1 MAVLTAYRRII
12 AGADGSTTSEIAERT
27 AAHLAA
33 RLGAELIF
41 VHVSEEEGDT
51 GRATGILGAA
61 VERATVLGVAAR
73 PEHRTGPVEVSIMA
87 AAADLRAD
95 LLVIGDHGMG
105 DANRFSL
112 GGIPDRVAHFSPID
126 ILVAKTSSHQKR
138 PVSYARVLIA
148 TDGSL
153 TAHQAAGRGY
163 NLARALGAQVALVY
177 VGDEMIGDIVLRDTA
192 SRLGG
197 EDIERLVAK
206 GNPAVQITRLAAA
219 TGQELIVVGNKGMT
233 GSRRY
238 IQRSVPNRVAHE
250 APVDVLISK
259 TVGRSL
265 FDIRPGEGAI
275 VEIDGE
281 KVAAFVDDD
290 ATLYTLSARC
300 QHLGCT
306 VAWNGRGRTWDCPCH
321 GSRYEAK
328 GAVINGPT
336 TKPLPPVE
344 VTKTL

>member
-1 MAVLTAYRRII
+1 M
-12 AGADGSTTSEIAERT
+12 AER
-27 AAHLAA
+27 AAAQLAA

-41 VHVSEEEGDT
+41 VYVSGEGNNE
-51 GRATGILGAA
+51 GAA
-61 VERATVLGVAAR
+61 ILRTAVEAAAALGVTAQS
-73 PEHRTGPVEVSIMA
+73 ELRTGEVATSIMA

-95 LLVIGDHGMG
+95 LLVVGDHGMG

-126 ILVAKTSSHQKR
+126 ILVARTTDPTKR
-138 PVSYARVLIA
+138 PHPYTRILIA

-163 NLARALGAQVALVY
+163 ALATALQAQVALVY
-177 VGDEMIGDIVLRDTA
+177 VGDPMIGDIVLRDTA

-197 EDIERLVAK
+197 EGIDRLVRK
-206 GNPAVQITRLAAA
+206 GNPAVQISRVAADNHD
-219 TGQELIVVGNKGMT
+219 LVVVGNKGMT

-238 IQRSVPNRVAHE
+238 IQKSVPNRVAHE

-265 FDIRPGEGAI
+265 FDLKPGEGAI
-275 VEIDGE
+275 VEIEGE

-290 ATLYTLSARC
+290 QTLYTVSARC

-306 VAWNGRGRTWDCPCH
+306 VGWNGRARTWDCPCH
-321 GSRYEAK
+321 GSRYDFK

-336 TKPLPPVE
+336 TKPLPPIE
-344 VTKTL
+344 TKTP

>member
-1 MAVLTAYRRII
+1 M
-12 AGADGSTTSEIAERT
+12 AER
-27 AAHLAA
+27 AAAQLAA
-33 RLGAELIF
+33 QLGAELFF
-41 VHVSEEEGDT
+41 VYVSGEGN
-51 GRATGILGAA
+51 GEGAA
-61 VERATVLGVAAR
+61 ILRTAVEAAAALGVTAQS
-73 PEHRTGPVEVSIMA
+73 ELRTGEVATSIMA

-95 LLVIGDHGMG
+95 LLVVGDHGMG

-126 ILVAKTSSHQKR
+126 ILVARTTDPTKR
-138 PVSYARVLIA
+138 PRPYTRILIA

-163 NLARALGAQVALVY
+163 ALATALQAQVALVY
-177 VGDEMIGDIVLRDTA
+177 VGDPMIGDIVLRDTA

-197 EDIERLVAK
+197 EGIDRLVRK
-206 GNPAVQITRLAAA
+206 GNPAVQISRVAAA
-219 TGQELIVVGNKGMT
+219 DNHDLVVVGNKGMT

-265 FDIRPGEGAI
+265 FDLKPGEGAI
-275 VEIDGE
+275 VEIEGE

-290 ATLYTLSARC
+290 QTLYTVSARC

-306 VAWNGRGRTWDCPCH
+306 VGWNGRARTWDCPCH
-321 GSRYEAK
+321 GSRYDFK

-336 TKPLPPVE
+336 TKPLPPIE
-344 VTKTL
+344 TKTL